1 MADWGRAQD
10 VARNRRHA
18 RRAPRLRRGGGRLWL
33 ARLAIAGACLALSGS
48 ADAAVGERP
57 SAVHGVGMLVSPQY
71 QAKNADTAL
80 AIGPHGPAADPFGGD
95 APRVAA
101 RADLTGRVRRAASS
115 RGWYRVRA
123 LQYQFHGD
131 ISGLPKGRIAR
142 TQIGSGHL
150 NPQATYRSIAPQIH
164 QEKVISNSK
173 VGLDSQDARRL
184 LQLGVFLGLVYV
196 LFVVFWLWRTRNR
209 PHAADRVVRY

>member
-1 MADWGRAQD
+1 
-10 VARNRRHA
+10 
-18 RRAPRLRRGGGRLWL
+18 
-33 ARLAIAGACLALSGS
+33 
-48 ADAAVGERP
+48 
-57 SAVHGVGMLVSPQY
+57 MLIPPQY

-80 AIGPHGPAADPFGGD
+80 AIGPHGPAADPLGGD